1 MGSIIVKKTPKRS
14 ESKVQIDIGPD
25 SVVNSIAVK
34 EASDKVSLRIH
45 NSAKIGSITGAQTEY
60 YGETG

>member
-1 MGSIIVKKTPKRS
+1 M
-14 ESKVQIDIGPD
+14 QIDIGPD